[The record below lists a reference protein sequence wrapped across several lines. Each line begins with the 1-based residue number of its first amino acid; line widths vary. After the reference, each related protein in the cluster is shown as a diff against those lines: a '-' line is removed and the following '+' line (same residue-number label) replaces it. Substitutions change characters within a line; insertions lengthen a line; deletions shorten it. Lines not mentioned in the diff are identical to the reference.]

1 MRNSPRLARKIGILL
16 TGLALSAC
24 APTSAMSPAQ
34 PVQSATG
41 IPAPVLRQ
49 DVGREWVSS
58 NGQVRW
64 PPNEGFATAP
74 VLLVLPTGTLLD
86 RFGSK
91 NGRFFSPRG
100 AGYAA
105 RALPYEC
112 RSLAYT
118 EYRVARPLPAWGG
131 KTANWFNEPG
141 GAMQFETD
149 ASAASLEADGTLKAV
164 PAEGADRPC

>member
-1 MRNSPRLARKIGILL
+1 MAANRIGFLL

-24 APTSAMSPAQ
+24 APLSALSPAPSQ
-34 PVQSATG
+34 PAIST
-41 IPAPVLRQ
+41 PPPVLRQ
-49 DVGREWVSS
+49 DVGREWISP

-64 PPNEGFATAP
+64 PPHEGFAAAP
-74 VLLVLPTGTLLD
+74 VLLVLPPGTLLD
-86 RFGSK
+86 RFGSSS
-91 NGRFFSPRG
+91 GHFFSPRG
-100 AGYAA
+100 ARYGA

-131 KTANWFNEPG
+131 KAATWFNEPG

-149 ASAASLEADGTLKAV
+149 ASAASLEADGTLEAA
-164 PAEGADRPC
+164 PLMEADRPC